1 MTSAA
6 RARAGGVVA
15 ALVLC
20 AAALAGSETVPVRTG
35 GTGADPRQPHARA
48 HVHLGADDHAAT
60 SLASAPTGLEALAAH
75 AQHEDEEQAAGP
87 SRADDTRAFAQ
98 GLRRAKA

>member
-6 RARAGGVVA
+6 RGRAVGVVA
-15 ALVLC
+15 ALVMC
-20 AAALAGSETVPVRTG
+20 AATLAGSGTVPVRTG
-35 GTGADPRQPHARA
+35 DTGADPRQPHAYAHA
-48 HVHLGADDHAAT
+48 HVHVHGHHDHATT

-87 SRADDTRAFAQ
+87 SRADDTRA
-98 GLRRAKA
+98 L